1 MKLKVGMK
9 VYCCLC
15 SITQEHTITHLF
27 EDRGFAG
34 IDNDFYWPIDQCFP
48 CEEVTLPKSAAN
60 DCAH

>member
-1 MKLKVGMK
+1 MK

-34 IDNDFYWPIDQCFP
+34 IGNDFYWPIDQCFP
-48 CEEVTLPKSAAN
+48 CEEVTLPKKRS
-60 DCAH
+60 